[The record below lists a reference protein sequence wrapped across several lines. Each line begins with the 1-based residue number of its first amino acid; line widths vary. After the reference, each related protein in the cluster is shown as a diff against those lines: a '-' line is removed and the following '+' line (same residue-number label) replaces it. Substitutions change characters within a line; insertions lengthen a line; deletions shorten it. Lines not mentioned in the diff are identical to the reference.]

1 MAKWLFDRHGSPRL
15 ILDDDCVRDASGHVV
30 GWVDS
35 NGLFSIKG
43 RHVGRAEGGVLY
55 DIRNRALGFTDGASG
70 YLPYRPGTSGTPG
83 MPGFSGCPGRP
94 GLSGMCGRP
103 GFGGWSDSSLD
114 GYFRSA

>member
-43 RHVGRAEGGVLY
+43 RHVGWAEGGVLY